1 LEKENQSKK
10 HIQSNKK
17 KEWGK
22 KLTQKQKQNDWKA
35 QPNSSEHDKSTIRVV
50 KINYPHRKQI
60 NKEAQFL
67 INPILNDK
75 FF

>member
-1 LEKENQSKK
+1 
-10 HIQSNKK
+10 
-17 KEWGK
+17 
-22 KLTQKQKQNDWKA
+22 
-35 QPNSSEHDKSTIRVV
+35 V

-75 FF
+75 FFFKKKSDVKKQEKKEININPG

>member
-1 LEKENQSKK
+1 
-10 HIQSNKK
+10 
-17 KEWGK
+17 
-22 KLTQKQKQNDWKA
+22 
-35 QPNSSEHDKSTIRVV
+35 V

-75 FF
+75 FFLKKKVMLKNKKKKKSISIQVK

>member
-1 LEKENQSKK
+1 M
-10 HIQSNKK
+10 
-17 KEWGK
+17 
-22 KLTQKQKQNDWKA
+22 TQKQKQNDWKA

-75 FF
+75 FFFKKKSDVKKQEKKEININPG